1 MIALFIPSPSQGV
14 WYLGPAPIRAYALA
28 IILGVVAAVWFG
40 NKRWTA
46 RGGAPG
52 QVADLALWAV
62 PAGIVGA
69 RLWHVA
75 TDSNLYFGNGRDWW
89 KAFEIWNGG
98 LGIWG
103 GVAGGMLGAWIYCRR
118 HNIDVLAL
126 ADTLAPVLL
135 LAQAIG
141 RFGNYFNQELF
152 GRPTVLPWALKI
164 DAVHRPGGYE
174 QYATFHPTFLYETLW
189 NLTAIAVILWL
200 ERRFRLNSG
209 RVFALYM
216 MIYTLGRGWI
226 ENLRI
231 DPVELRDVG
240 GLRLNVWTSL
250 IVFLAG
256 ATFFL
261 YRTLHRKVPNLEQ
274 VDQEPQDRAPA

>member
-1 MIALFIPSPSQGV
+1 MMVQFIPSPSQGV
-14 WYLGPAPIRAYALA
+14 WHLGPFPIRAYALA

-52 QVADLALWAV
+52 QIADIALWAV

-75 TDSNLYFGNGRDWW
+75 SDSNLYFGSGRDWW
-89 KAFEIWNGG
+89 RAFEIWNGG

-118 HNIDVLAL
+118 QHIPVLPL
-126 ADTLAPVLL
+126 ADTLAPALL

-152 GRPTVLPWALKI
+152 GRPTNLPWALQI
-164 DAVHRPGGYE
+164 DAAHRPDGYE
-174 QYATFHPTFLYETLW
+174 QYATFHPTFLYEALW
-189 NLTAIAVILWL
+189 NVAAIAAILWL
-200 ERRFRLNSG
+200 ERRFRLDNG

-216 MIYTLGRGWI
+216 MLYTLGRGWI

-256 ATFFL
+256 AAYFI
-261 YRTLHRKVPNLEQ
+261 YRTRHRGDPHVAHVEH
-274 VDQEPQDRAPA
+274 EPQDRAPA